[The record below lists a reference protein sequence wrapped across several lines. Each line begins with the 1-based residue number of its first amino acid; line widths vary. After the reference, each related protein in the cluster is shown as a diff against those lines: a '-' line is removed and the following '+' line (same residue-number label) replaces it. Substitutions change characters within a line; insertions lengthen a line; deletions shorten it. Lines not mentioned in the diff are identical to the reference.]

1 MIPPVKFPLKSKV
14 RVKANALQEDTRL
27 LGVTATLESYKS
39 APVGEYAEL
48 TLDAPVGGLT
58 TFLVDSRNIELVT

>member
-1 MIPPVKFPLKSKV
+1 MIPSVKLPLKSKV

-27 LGVTATLESYKS
+27 LGVTATLEAYKP

-48 TLDAPVGGLT
+48 TLDAPIGGLT
-58 TFLVDSRNIELVT
+58 TFLVHSDNIELV